1 MKTTLIKKL
10 KLSLLVV
17 IAVDLIALSFDY
29 PTIYL
34 GAFNLGSSIH
44 DPIALIFRYSI
55 IYVAAFTLVWS
66 AQHII
71 QLVIKPKH

>member
-17 IAVDLIALSFDY
+17 VVVDLIALIFKY

-34 GAFNLGSSIH
+34 GAFTLGCSTH
-44 DPIALIFRYSI
+44 DLIALIFKYSI
-55 IYVAAFTLVWS
+55 IYVAALTLGWS
-66 AQHII
+66 IYDII
-71 QLVIKPKH
+71 ELVVRPKH